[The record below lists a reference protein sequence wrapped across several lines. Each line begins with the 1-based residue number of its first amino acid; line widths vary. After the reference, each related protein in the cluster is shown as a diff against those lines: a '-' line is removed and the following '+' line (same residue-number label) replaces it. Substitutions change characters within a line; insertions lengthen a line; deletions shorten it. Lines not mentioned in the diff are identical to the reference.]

1 MKHLDNLLIQRYID
15 NELSENEAKEINAHL
30 KNCEFCRHEVEQQKD
45 FSEKIK
51 SSLDSIVSDEIPIPE
66 FVLKRQHNQK
76 KKTLKIAIISSLST
90 ACAMILVL
98 LIIKFSKPKT
108 NCNEF
113 IFDYYTI
120 DDYDANKPFPEQ
132 DLAVFDIYQ
141 NI

>member
-30 KNCEFCRHEVEQQKD
+30 KNCEFCRHEVEQQKE

-51 SSLDSIVSDEIPIPE
+51 SSLDSLVPNENPIPE
-66 FVLKRQHNQK
+66 FVMKRQHNQK

>member
-15 NELSENEAKEINAHL
+15 NELSEIEAKEADAHL
-30 KNCEFCRHEVEQQKD
+30 ENCELCRNEIEQRKY

-51 SSLDSIVSDEIPIPE
+51 SSLDSLVSDVIPVQE
-66 FVLKRQHNQK
+66 FVLKSRRNQK
-76 KKTLKIAIISSLST
+76 RKTLKIAIISSLST

-98 LIIKFSKPKT
+98 LIIKFSKPET

-132 DLAVFDIYQ
+132 DLAVFGTYQ
-141 NI
+141 NY

>member
-1 MKHLDNLLIQRYID
+1 MKHLDNSLIQKYID
-15 NELSENEAKEINAHL
+15 NELTEFEAKEADAHL
-30 KNCEFCRHEVEQQKD
+30 ENCELCRHQIEQRKC

-51 SSLDSIVSDEIPIPE
+51 SSLDSLVSDEIAIPE
-66 FVLKRQHNQK
+66 FTLKKNTYSKRK
-76 KKTLKIAIISSLST
+76 VLKIAIISSLST

-108 NCNEF
+108 NCNDF

-132 DLAVFDIYQ
+132 DLAVFDTYH
-141 NI
+141 NY

>member
-1 MKHLDNLLIQRYID
+1 MKHLDNSLIQKYID
-15 NELSENEAKEINAHL
+15 NELSEFEAKEADAHL
-30 KNCEFCRHEVEQQKD
+30 ENCELCRHQIEQRKC

-51 SSLDSIVSDEIPIPE
+51 SSLDSLASDEIPIPE

-113 IFDYYTI
+113 IFDDYTI

-132 DLAVFDIYQ
+132 DLAVFDTYQ
-141 NI
+141 NY

>member
-30 KNCEFCRHEVEQQKD
+30 KNCEFCRHEVEQQKE

-51 SSLDSIVSDEIPIPE
+51 SSLDSLVPNENPIPE
-66 FVLKRQHNQK
+66 FVMKRQHNQK

-90 ACAMILVL
+90 ACAMILIL

-120 DDYDANKPFPEQ
+120 DDYDANKPFPEH

>member
-1 MKHLDNLLIQRYID
+1 MRHLDNLLIQKYID
-15 NELSENEAKEINAHL
+15 NELAEFEAKEADAHL
-30 KNCEFCRHEVEQQKD
+30 ENCELCRHQIEQRKC

-98 LIIKFSKPKT
+98 LIIKFSKPET
-108 NCNEF
+108 NNNEF

-132 DLAVFDIYQ
+132 DLAVFGTYQ
-141 NI
+141 NY

>member
-90 ACAMILVL
+90 ACAIILVL

-108 NCNEF
+108 NCDDF

-132 DLAVFDIYQ
+132 DLAVFGTYQ
-141 NI
+141 NY

>member
-30 KNCEFCRHEVEQQKD
+30 KNCEFCRHEVEQQKE
-45 FSEKIK
+45 FSEKLK

-76 KKTLKIAIISSLST
+76 RKTLKIAIISSLST

-98 LIIKFSKPKT
+98 LIIKFSKPET

-132 DLAVFDIYQ
+132 DLAVFGTYQ
-141 NI
+141 NY

>member
-1 MKHLDNLLIQRYID
+1 MKHLDNSLIQKYID
-15 NELSENEAKEINAHL
+15 NELTEFEAKETDAHL
-30 KNCEFCRHEVEQQKD
+30 ENCELCRHQIEQRKC

-51 SSLDSIVSDEIPIPE
+51 SSLDSLVSDEIPIPE

-90 ACAMILVL
+90 ACAMILIL
-98 LIIKFSKPKT
+98 LIIKFSMPKT
-108 NCNEF
+108 NCDDF

-132 DLAVFDIYQ
+132 DLAVFDIYH
-141 NI
+141 NY

>member
-1 MKHLDNLLIQRYID
+1 MKHLDNSLIQKYID
-15 NELSENEAKEINAHL
+15 NELSKIKAKEADAHL
-30 KNCEFCRHEVEQQKD
+30 ENCELCRNEIEQRKY

-51 SSLDSIVSDEIPIPE
+51 SSLDSLVSDVIPVPE
-66 FVLKRQHNQK
+66 FVLKSQRNQK
-76 KKTLKIAIISSLST
+76 RKTLKIAIISSLST

-98 LIIKFSKPKT
+98 LIIKFSKPET

-132 DLAVFDIYQ
+132 DLAVFGTYQ
-141 NI
+141 NY

>member
-90 ACAMILVL
+90 ACAMILIL

-132 DLAVFDIYQ
+132 DLAVFGTYQ
-141 NI
+141 NY

>member
-1 MKHLDNLLIQRYID
+1 MKHLDNSLIQRYID

-132 DLAVFDIYQ
+132 DLAVFGTYQ
-141 NI
+141 NY

>member
-1 MKHLDNLLIQRYID
+1 MKHLDNSLIQRYID

-30 KNCEFCRHEVEQQKD
+30 KNCEFCRHEVEQQKE
-45 FSEKIK
+45 FSEKLK

-98 LIIKFSKPKT
+98 LIIIFSKPKT

-141 NI
+141 NY

>member
-1 MKHLDNLLIQRYID
+1 MKHLDNLLIQKYID
-15 NELSENEAKEINAHL
+15 NELSEIEAKEADAHL
-30 KNCEFCRHEVEQQKD
+30 ENCELCRNEIEQRKY

-51 SSLDSIVSDEIPIPE
+51 SSLDSLVSNENPVPK
-66 FVLKRQHNQK
+66 FVLKNHSYQK
-76 KKTLKIAIISSLST
+76 KKSLKIAIISSLST

-98 LIIKFSKPKT
+98 LIVKFSKPET

-132 DLAVFDIYQ
+132 DLAVFGTYQ
-141 NI
+141 NY

>member
-1 MKHLDNLLIQRYID
+1 MKHLDNSLIQKYID
-15 NELSENEAKEINAHL
+15 NELAEFEAKEADAHL
-30 KNCEFCRHEVEQQKD
+30 ENCELCRHQIEQRKC

-51 SSLDSIVSDEIPIPE
+51 SSLDSLASDEIPIPE

-90 ACAMILVL
+90 ACAMIL

-113 IFDYYTI
+113 IFDDYTI

>member
-15 NELSENEAKEINAHL
+15 NELSENETKEINAHL
-30 KNCEFCRHEVEQQKD
+30 KICEFCRHEVEQQKE
-45 FSEKIK
+45 FSEKLK
-51 SSLDSIVSDEIPIPE
+51 SSLDSLVPNENPIPE
-66 FVLKRQHNQK
+66 FVFKKHPYQKR
-76 KKTLKIAIISSLST
+76 KTLKIAIISSLST

-113 IFDYYTI
+113 IFDDYTI